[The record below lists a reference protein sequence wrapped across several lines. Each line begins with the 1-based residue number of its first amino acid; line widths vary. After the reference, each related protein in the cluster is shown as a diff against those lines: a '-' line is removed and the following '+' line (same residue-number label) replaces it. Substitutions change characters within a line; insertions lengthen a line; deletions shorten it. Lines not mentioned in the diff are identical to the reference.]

1 MVELEANRPDGPK
14 VAGSPADKS
23 SPVKDR
29 SPPTESQPDL
39 LHSQAGLQAP
49 HVQAQPQVQSL
60 IYVSLVPTAALVHGR
75 VRWQMVYCAF

>member
-14 VAGSPADKS
+14 IAGSPADQS

-29 SPPTESQPDL
+29 SPVTQTQPEL

-49 HVQAQPQVQSL
+49 HVQAQPQVPSP
-60 IYVSLVPTAALVHGR
+60 ICVSLAPTAAFVHGC

>member
-29 SPPTESQPDL
+29 SPATESQPDL

-49 HVQAQPQVQSL
+49 HVQAQPQVPSL
-60 IYVSLVPTAALVHGR
+60 ICLSLVSTAAFVRGCA
-75 VRWQMVYCAF
+75 RWQMVYWAS